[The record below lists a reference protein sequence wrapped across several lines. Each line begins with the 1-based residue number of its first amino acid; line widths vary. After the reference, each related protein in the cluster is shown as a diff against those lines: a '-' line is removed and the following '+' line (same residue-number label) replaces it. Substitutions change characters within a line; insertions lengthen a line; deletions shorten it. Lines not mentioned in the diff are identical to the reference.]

1 MCVAFVWRFP
11 REALMTAP
19 VFERTA
25 LGAALMARQPR
36 HRGHRFESLP
46 TAYST
51 FWLICETD
59 IYYISSF
66 DDEHRSVP
74 YFSHYQ
80 RLNKTSDDACENP
93 RFLTPAC
100 GLRTKALFTQFM
112 GGAANVAPTW
122 YAVANRKAGCHP
134 GASAPLP
141 LLGTSVLAIRGPGR

>member
-36 HRGHRFESLP
+36 HRGHRFERLP
-46 TAYST
+46 T
-51 FWLICETD
+51 
-59 IYYISSF
+59 SSF
-66 DDEHRSVP
+66 DEEHRSVP

-80 RLNKTSDDACENP
+80 RLNKTSDDAREPP

-100 GLRTKALFTQFM
+100 GLRTKALFIQFM
-112 GGAANVAPTW
+112 GGAANVAPTR